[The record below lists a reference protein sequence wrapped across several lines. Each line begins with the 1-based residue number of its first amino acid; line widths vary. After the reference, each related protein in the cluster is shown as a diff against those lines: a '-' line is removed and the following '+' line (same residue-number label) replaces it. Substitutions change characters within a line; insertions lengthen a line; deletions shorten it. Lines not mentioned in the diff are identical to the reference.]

1 MRELNR
7 FFGNLAPCMGGL
19 VLMTLAVFGVGCAAE
34 KYSKAADEEI
44 YGVLDNRRAEILND
58 TNRFRINTLYS
69 SRTPEDINRA
79 EILLDRYAGGER
91 VLKLTSALELAEK
104 ANRTYQ
110 FNREKLYLAA
120 MTYTS
125 KRHDFAWRF
134 TSANVDLGIERKT
147 TGGLRGDSD
156 ADLKLEK
163 LLEAGT
169 KISAT
174 LANDL
179 VLYFDGSKP
188 KVPSLTLSLAQP
200 LLRGRGAEMA
210 AEVLTQA
217 ERDLAY
223 EIRDFSYYQKE
234 FAVDVVNDY
243 LDLLRQGESMRISY
257 INYTTSTNISW
268 EVENRVLAGLQS
280 EYEFK
285 QAKQSEYNAKLGYI
299 GATNAYQNGLDD
311 FKQKLSLPLGT
322 GIRLD
327 YSILNSMNMYNEDAL
342 TPVPLTDLL
351 GYRLA
356 ITNRLDLHN
365 HVDRFEDAKRKVQV
379 ARDDLLPSLSLVADA
394 TLKDQFYSSF
404 HPDEF
409 SGNAGLKLNLP
420 LDQFKE
426 RNAYR
431 TSLINFERQLR
442 TLATQLDQLRDG
454 VRADVRS
461 LSQQRQT
468 HRTQLEAVKNAED
481 NLKAT
486 RERLR
491 LGFPGV
497 RTRDILLA
505 QEQLQSARQS
515 VLRSTV
521 DFHKTRLKL
530 LKDVGI
536 LNVSQAEFWFKET
549 PVPGVRA
556 GGAVAPDEALP
567 DVVPPEQILGQ
578 QP

>member
-7 FFGNLAPCMGGL
+7 FFGNLASCMGGL

-69 SRTPEDINRA
+69 SRTPEDINRT

-120 MTYTS
+120 MAYTS
-125 KRHDFAWRF
+125 KRHVHAWRF

-365 HVDRFEDAKRKVQV
+365 HVDRFEDAKRKVRV
-379 ARDDLLPSLSLVADA
+379 TRDNLLPSLRLVADA

-409 SGNAGLKLNLP
+409 SGNAGLELNLP
-420 LDQFKE
+420 LDQFEE

>member
-1 MRELNR
+1 
-7 FFGNLAPCMGGL
+7 
-19 VLMTLAVFGVGCAAE
+19 MTLAVFGAGCAAE

-69 SRTPEDINRA
+69 SRTPEDINRT

-120 MTYTS
+120 MAYTS
-125 KRHDFAWRF
+125 RRHDYAWRF

-169 KISAT
+169 KVSAT

-179 VLYFDGSKP
+179 VLYFDGGKP
-188 KVPSLTLSLAQP
+188 KVPSLTLSLTQP
-200 LLRGRGAEMA
+200 LLRGAGAEMA

-217 ERDLAY
+217 ERDLVY
-223 EIRDFSYYQKE
+223 EIRDFSYYQKQ
-234 FAVDVVNDY
+234 FAVGVVNDY

-322 GIRLD
+322 RIRLD
-327 YSILNSMNMYNEDAL
+327 YSILNNMNMYNEDAL
-342 TPVPLTDLL
+342 VPVPLTDLL

-356 ITNRLDLHN
+356 ITNRLDFHN
-365 HVDRFEDAKRKVQV
+365 HVDRFEDSKRKVREAPTTGSPV
-379 ARDDLLPSLSLVADA
+379 FASL
-394 TLKDQFYSSF
+394 
-404 HPDEF
+404 
-409 SGNAGLKLNLP
+409 
-420 LDQFKE
+420 
-426 RNAYR
+426 
-431 TSLINFERQLR
+431 
-442 TLATQLDQLRDG
+442 
-454 VRADVRS
+454 
-461 LSQQRQT
+461 
-468 HRTQLEAVKNAED
+468 
-481 NLKAT
+481 
-486 RERLR
+486 
-491 LGFPGV
+491 
-497 RTRDILLA
+497 
-505 QEQLQSARQS
+505 
-515 VLRSTV
+515 
-521 DFHKTRLKL
+521 
-530 LKDVGI
+530 
-536 LNVSQAEFWFKET
+536 
-549 PVPGVRA
+549 
-556 GGAVAPDEALP
+556 
-567 DVVPPEQILGQ
+567 
-578 QP
+578 

>member
-1 MRELNR
+1 
-7 FFGNLAPCMGGL
+7 
-19 VLMTLAVFGVGCAAE
+19 
-34 KYSKAADEEI
+34 
-44 YGVLDNRRAEILND
+44 
-58 TNRFRINTLYS
+58 
-69 SRTPEDINRA
+69 
-79 EILLDRYAGGER
+79 
-91 VLKLTSALELAEK
+91 
-104 ANRTYQ
+104 
-110 FNREKLYLAA
+110 
-120 MTYTS
+120 
-125 KRHDFAWRF
+125 
-134 TSANVDLGIERKT
+134 
-147 TGGLRGDSD
+147 
-156 ADLKLEK
+156 
-163 LLEAGT
+163 
-169 KISAT
+169 
-174 LANDL
+174 
-179 VLYFDGSKP
+179 
-188 KVPSLTLSLAQP
+188 
-200 LLRGRGAEMA
+200 
-210 AEVLTQA
+210 VLTQA

-365 HVDRFEDAKRKVQV
+365 HVDRFEDAKRKVRV
-379 ARDDLLPSLSLVADA
+379 TRDNLLPSLRLVADA

-409 SGNAGLKLNLP
+409 SGNAGLELNLP
-420 LDQFKE
+420 LDQFEE

-536 LNVSQAEFWFKET
+536 LDVSQAEFWFKET
-549 PVPGVRA
+549 AVPGMRA
-556 GGAVAPDEALP
+556 GGAAAADEALP

>member
-69 SRTPEDINRA
+69 SRTPEDINRT

-120 MTYTS
+120 MAYTS
-125 KRHDFAWRF
+125 RRHDFAWRF

-169 KISAT
+169 KVSAT

-179 VLYFDGSKP
+179 VLYFDGGKP
-188 KVPSLTLSLAQP
+188 KVPSLTLSLTQP
-200 LLRGRGAEMA
+200 LLRGAGAEMA

-217 ERDLAY
+217 ERDLVY
-223 EIRDFSYYQKE
+223 EIRDFSYYQKQ
-234 FAVDVVNDY
+234 FAVGVVNDY

-322 GIRLD
+322 RIRLD
-327 YSILNSMNMYNEDAL
+327 YSILNNMNMYNEDAL
-342 TPVPLTDLL
+342 VPVPLTDLL

-356 ITNRLDLHN
+356 ITNRLDFHN
-365 HVDRFEDAKRKVQV
+365 HVDRFEDSKRKVRV
-379 ARDDLLPSLSLVADA
+379 ARNDLLPSLSLVADA

-404 HPDEF
+404 QPDEF

-442 TLATQLDQLRDG
+442 TLATQLDELRDG

-536 LNVSQAEFWFKET
+536 LDVSQAEFWFKET
-549 PVPGVRA
+549 AVPGMRA
-556 GGAVAPDEALP
+556 GGAAAADEALP